1 MSKTGILLLTLCWG
15 ALAAGPAKIV
25 LVAGKPSHGPGEH
38 EFNAGTLLLAKCLR
52 QNEGVD
58 AVVVQ
63 GGCIWMGATAT
74 PSWSAIASINSAS

>member
-1 MSKTGILLLTLCWG
+1 MSKSGILLLTVCWG

-58 AVVVQ
+58 AVAELVEDDYEVGVADEGWAGRCGSLD
-63 GGCIWMGATAT
+63 GG
-74 PSWSAIASINSAS
+74 